1 MLASQGVEV
10 TPAQEVYLQ
19 IQVKIGEK
27 VEIGSV
33 AGTHCSARDLCLQ
46 WPSRMGD
53 NQ

>member
-33 AGTHCSARDLCLQ
+33 AGTHSSARDLCLLLPN
-46 WPSRMGD
+46 WMGY